1 VLQVKRI
8 EKDPLQKRLEI
19 TNWILLA
26 VLIAGSLLLCSAR
39 FSLGIILGGLI
50 SVVNFHWLYHNLRN
64 VFKGEMNRLRSA
76 VMRSYFI
83 RLAVTVVSLF
93 GIIAGDIADVIG
105 LVIGLSVVVLTIILT
120 TVLTLLGT
128 DLKSVPMR

>member
-1 VLQVKRI
+1 MKRI
-8 EKDPLQKRLEI
+8 EKDPLQKRLEL

-26 VLIAGSLLLCSAR
+26 LLIIGSLLLCSTR
-39 FSLGIILGGLI
+39 FSLGIIFGGLI
-50 SVVNFHWLYHNLRN
+50 SVVNFHWLYHNLLS
-64 VFKGEMNRLRSA
+64 VFEGELGRLRSA
-76 VMRSYFI
+76 VMRRYFI
-83 RLAVTVVSLF
+83 RLAVTAVALF

-105 LVIGLSVVVLTIILT
+105 LVIGLSVVVLNIILT